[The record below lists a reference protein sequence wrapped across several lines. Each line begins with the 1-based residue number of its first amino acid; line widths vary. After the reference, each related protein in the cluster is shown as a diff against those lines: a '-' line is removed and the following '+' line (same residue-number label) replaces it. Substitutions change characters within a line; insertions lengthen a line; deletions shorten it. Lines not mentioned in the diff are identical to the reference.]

1 MSDEKFLLTGTREPA
16 VQPVVLRAGPLTAD
30 LIDGNLRTIR
40 HGGTE
45 VLRAIGYIVR
55 DRDWGT
61 YEPAISGLTVNQ
73 RADGF
78 SVSYNARCEGPDSTN
93 LMFAVAIVGQPD
105 GNLSFDVT
113 ATPDGDFKTNRCG
126 FCILHPI
133 RDLAGAPV
141 KVEHTDG
148 TVIETTLPE
157 KIDPWQPFKA
167 MRAIT
172 TTVRPGLLAECR
184 MEGDTFE
191 MEDQRNWSDAS
202 YKTYVRPLALPW
214 PYTLPSGEPVRQTV
228 SLRFEETGEGVHAS
242 ALAVRNE
249 PISLSL
255 GAAGPALPAIGL
267 VIYPEDA
274 QATIVNLGLLE
285 KIAPQRLLFHFDRL
299 AGHGAEAIRHF
310 TAVASA
316 CPKAAATLEIAVP
329 CRRALDAELG
339 EIAAFMDEAGLD
351 LSAVMVSPAVDRQ
364 STPPGSAWP
373 DCPAL
378 EDVYAAARRAFPRQK
393 LGGGMLSY
401 FTELNRKPVPAERLD
416 FISHCTCPIVH
427 AADDLSVMQ
436 SLEALPF
443 ITGSFRA
450 AYGEKPYRIGPS
462 TIAMRQNPYGGA
474 TKDNPSLQ
482 RIAMAGRDPRHTAL
496 FGAAWALGYA
506 ARVAPAGLDQL
517 VLSSLA
523 GPFGLVAGA
532 GEPVAEGTERP
543 LFHVVQALA
552 QLSGAAYVPVETGQG
567 NAVAGLGAA
576 TKNGVVVMLANLT
589 PASITVDCSR
599 LKDCPTG
606 QANVLDAQSISSGN
620 GFRKVA
626 MRGGKLELGAYAVA
640 RLETLYA

>member
-1 MSDEKFLLTGTREPA
+1 L
-16 VQPVVLRAGPLTAD
+16 
-30 LIDGNLRTIR
+30 
-40 HGGTE
+40 
-45 VLRAIGYIVR
+45 
-55 DRDWGT
+55 
-61 YEPAISGLTVNQ
+61 
-73 RADGF
+73 
-78 SVSYNARCEGPDSTN
+78 
-93 LMFAVAIVGQPD
+93 
-105 GNLSFDVT
+105 
-113 ATPDGDFKTNRCG
+113 
-126 FCILHPI
+126 
-133 RDLAGAPV
+133 
-141 KVEHTDG
+141 
-148 TVIETTLPE
+148 
-157 KIDPWQPFKA
+157 
-167 MRAIT
+167 
-172 TTVRPGLLAECR
+172 
-184 MEGDTFE
+184 
-191 MEDQRNWSDAS
+191 
-202 YKTYVRPLALPW
+202 
-214 PYTLPSGEPVRQTV
+214 
-228 SLRFEETGEGVHAS
+228 LRFEAAGGVVHAPAS
-242 ALAVRNE
+242 TDADE
-249 PISLSL
+249 PIRLSL

-274 QATIVNLGLLE
+274 EATIVNLGLLE
-285 KIAPQRLLFHFDRL
+285 KIAPQRLLFHFDPL

-310 TAVASA
+310 AAVASA

-339 EIAAFMDEAGLD
+339 EIAAAVDEAGLG

-373 DCPAL
+373 DCPPL
-378 EDVYAAARRAFPRQK
+378 EDVYAAARRAFPRQQ

-443 ITGSFRA
+443 ITASFRA

-462 TIAMRQNPYGGA
+462 TLAMRQNPYGSA

-482 RIAMAGRDPRHTAL
+482 RIAMADRDPRHAAL

-532 GEPVAEGTERP
+532 GEPAAEGTKRP

-589 PASITVDCSR
+589 PAPATVDCSN
-599 LKDCPTG
+599 LVG
-606 QANVLDAQSISSGN
+606 ISSEQANVLDAQSISSGN